1 MPEMTM
7 TNANTNLTAF
17 VIKYISSYGDSTS
30 VDNVMVSFDEKEAVD
45 MAAKLNASVIGI
57 SYEFCYYEI
66 EQLSNQPRNLGTNHR
81 DPHFV
86 EIALRQIAH
95 PELMRNIHI
104 DGRFSREEGWTWLD
118 VALDNLHSRCSGCPE
133 MTLARVTEIILD
145 EVRDGINVS
154 HWHDSYQEEQA
165 RHDQLAAS
173 VGLRIIA

>member
-7 TNANTNLTAF
+7 TNANSTLTAF
-17 VIKYISSYGDSTS
+17 VVKYISSYCDSSS
-30 VDNVMVSFDEKEAVD
+30 VDNVSVSFDEKEAVD
-45 MAAKLNASVIGI
+45 MAAKLNASVI
-57 SYEFCYYEI
+57 SSDFESCHYEV

-81 DPHFV
+81 APHFV
-86 EIALRQIAH
+86 EIALRQLAH

-104 DGRFSREEGWTWLD
+104 DGRFPREEGWTWLD
-118 VALDNLHSRCSGCPE
+118 VALDELYVRCSGCPE
-133 MTLARVTEIILD
+133 MTLARVTEIVLD

-154 HWHDSYQEEQA
+154 YWLDSYQQEQA